1 MKGVNILHCLLF
13 FLNQELPMKILFLIP
28 VLLLL
33 SSCQIGKTGSMRLDN
48 DVTAKFEACT
58 ILPGYDFYYIG
69 PDAQPDVI
77 LAVKKEYT
85 FTKGLWKAIALDQKK
100 LCDWMRVIDPDSRGG
115 RSEYDGY
122 VIFSATGKDVGLWY
136 ARNWADW
143 TTIKEDNGTLIIYTP
158 ISPNSKMRPFKHD
171 RDY

>member
-1 MKGVNILHCLLF
+1 MKGVKILPFLLF
-13 FLNQELPMKILFLIP
+13 FLSQGVNMKTLFLIP
-28 VLLLL
+28 LLLLL
-33 SSCQIGKTGSMRLDN
+33 SSCQVGKTGRMKLDN
-48 DVTAKFEACT
+48 DITATFEACT
-58 ILPGYDFYYIG
+58 IVPGYDYYYIG

-85 FTKGLWKAIALDQKK
+85 ITKGLWKATALDQQK
-100 LCDWMRVIDPDSRGG
+100 LCDWIRTIDPDTRGG

-122 VIFSATGKDVGLWY
+122 VISSAAGKDVGLWY

-158 ISPNSKMRPFKHD
+158 ISPNSKLRPFKHD